1 MSIKKQ
7 FISGTIYV
15 AVTKYSGI
23 AIGLLITAILSR
35 LLTPDDYGT
44 VAIVGVLVVFFN
56 LLGELGIG
64 PSIIQKKDLTQR
76 DINSVFSFTVLV
88 GSVLATIFL
97 SISPLISRFYGQP
110 ILRNLAVFFSANIL
124 FACVNIVPNA
134 MLLKEKQFKFLMY
147 RQLSVQ
153 LICGALGIAAA
164 LMNWGVYALLV
175 HSVSS
180 GVLTFG
186 ANYFHRP
193 IHPAKVRMSS
203 LRKIA
208 SYSLYQFLFG
218 FINYFSR
225 NLDKLLIGKFLSPA
239 ALGYYEK
246 SYRLMLLP
254 VGNLTHVL
262 TPAIQPF
269 FSEFQD
275 DKQRIY
281 NSYLKIVSLLALT
294 GFPLSV
300 FLHFAA
306 PQLILLVFGDQWDA
320 SIPIFQIL
328 AWSVGIQMVLSSAG
342 SIFQAANDTRRLFRA
357 GFLSAILMT
366 GGICAGIFC
375 FNSLEAVAY
384 ALLCAFTI
392 NFFQCFYILIAQT
405 LKQDLMPFFS
415 RLFVPLLMAGIT
427 LIAEWLF
434 SIYVKTD
441 NPYILLGGKLI
452 IFVIVFI
459 PVAVR
464 KSSPIEKII

>member
-1 MSIKKQ
+1 MSLKKQ

-35 LLTPDDYGT
+35 LLTPDDFGT

-56 LLGELGIG
+56 LFGELGIG

-76 DINSVFSFTVLV
+76 DISSVFSFTVLV
-88 GSVLATIFL
+88 GSVLAAIFL
-97 SISPLISRFYGQP
+97 SVSPLISRFYEQP
-110 ILRNLAVFFSANIL
+110 ILKNLAVLFSVSIL

-134 MLLKEKQFKFLMY
+134 MLLKEKQFKFLMC

-180 GVLTFG
+180 GALTFG

-193 IHPAKVRMSS
+193 IRPAKVSMFS

-239 ALGYYEK
+239 TLGYYEK

-254 VGNLTHVL
+254 VENLTHVL

-269 FSEFQD
+269 FSDFQD

-281 NSYLKIVSLLALT
+281 NSYLKIIGLLAMI

-306 PQLILLVFGDQWDA
+306 PELILLVFGDQWTA
-320 SIPIFQIL
+320 SIPVFKIL
-328 AWSVGIQMVLSSAG
+328 AWSVGIQIVHSSAG
-342 SIFQAANDTRRLFRA
+342 SIFQAAN
-357 GFLSAILMT
+357 
-366 GGICAGIFC
+366 
-375 FNSLEAVAY
+375 
-384 ALLCAFTI
+384 
-392 NFFQCFYILIAQT
+392 
-405 LKQDLMPFFS
+405 
-415 RLFVPLLMAGIT
+415 
-427 LIAEWLF
+427 
-434 SIYVKTD
+434 
-441 NPYILLGGKLI
+441 
-452 IFVIVFI
+452 
-459 PVAVR
+459 
-464 KSSPIEKII
+464 